1 MRLGQFAIN
10 KRKGLAAALKSREG
24 WAQGD
29 MTKNNNASGFNAL
42 PAGIRFRNDGEYTEL
57 GTSAYFWAAEGGAG
71 SGAAYWYV
79 VSSKDEF
86 KNEEDFDGNA
96 FSLRCVKNKVPPKEV
111 APENVAQPPAAT
123 EVQSQQQ

>member
-1 MRLGQFAIN
+1 
-10 KRKGLAAALKSREG
+10 
-24 WAQGD
+24 
-29 MTKNNNASGFNAL
+29 L

-57 GTSAYFWAAEGGAG
+57 GTSAYFWAAEGGGG

-96 FSLRCVKNKVPPKEV
+96 FSLRCVKNKVQPKAAAEEPP
-111 APENVAQPPAAT
+111 QPTT
-123 EVQSQQQ
+123 ESK